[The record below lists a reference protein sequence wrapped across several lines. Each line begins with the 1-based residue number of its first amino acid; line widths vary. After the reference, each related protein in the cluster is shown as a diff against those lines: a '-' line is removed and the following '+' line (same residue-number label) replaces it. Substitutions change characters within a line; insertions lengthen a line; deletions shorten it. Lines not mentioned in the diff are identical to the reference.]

1 MEWIFPID
9 LNVFLFIFYSQL
21 ELNQIKINTIEIPL
35 IELNA
40 TKNISKI
47 LELKTKTPVSP

>member
-21 ELNQIKINTIEIPL
+21 ELNQIKINAIEIPL